1 MGDWKNLSQ
10 HQKIISPKKR
20 KYNQALSTCLDQFTD
35 EILRGPRMEKVCYVM
50 KLKLVLIA
58 TLVLSSLNA
67 FSQTALERIL
77 KAIVKSKFLAAS
89 LS

>member
-1 MGDWKNLSQ
+1 
-10 HQKIISPKKR
+10 
-20 KYNQALSTCLDQFTD
+20 
-35 EILRGPRMEKVCYVM
+35 M